1 MVGEE
6 RLGRGAAEA
15 VHGGVVPAGALGG
28 LGELAKEA
36 DHVGREPRQ
45 EGETRDGACQI
56 RLIPLSPVT
65 YNRATAAVIS
75 VTASSRLGVPTSG
88 LALHSPLWEALGD
101 CWLDPALGGV
111 RSARTLPAPS
121 RLWPRAAASLCAG
134 LTRKQQ

>member
-6 RLGRGAAEA
+6 RLGRGAAEP
-15 VHGGVVPAGALGG
+15 VHSGVVPVGALGG

-45 EGETRDGACQI
+45 EGETRDGASQI

-88 LALHSPLWEALGD
+88 LTLLSPLWEALGD